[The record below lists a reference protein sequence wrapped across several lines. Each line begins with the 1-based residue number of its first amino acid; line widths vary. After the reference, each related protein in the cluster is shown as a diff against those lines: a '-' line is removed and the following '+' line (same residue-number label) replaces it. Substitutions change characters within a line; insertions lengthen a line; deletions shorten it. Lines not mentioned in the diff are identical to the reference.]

1 MPRLDC
7 SIETAVVGS
16 SSRSGQVLTL
26 LLFFLTFSPILSY
39 AADGG
44 AATSISPSH
53 AIVVGFV
60 GGFVH
65 PNDRRHSEVQLISK
79 LQAGHSGVHSQIFD
93 NHHQKEAY
101 QAILHWLD
109 TDADGSLSAGERTA
123 TQIVLFGHSWG
134 AAAVI
139 SLARDLQRES
149 IPVALT
155 IQVDSITK
163 IGQNDRIV
171 PANVAKAVNFYQ
183 TRGMLHGQTKI
194 TAENPARTQILG
206 AFRFDYDELPAEC
219 DDYPWADRHFFKGH
233 TAIECDPHVWSQVE
247 SLIEGSL
254 SSNRNL
260 ASQPALPLSPT
271 DSR

>member
-1 MPRLDC
+1 LPRLDRQFEAE
-7 SIETAVVGS
+7 IVGS
-16 SSRSGQVLTL
+16 NSLLWL
-26 LLFFLTFSPILSY
+26 LLVFLFLVAPAPTPSY
-39 AADGG
+39 AADSAGG
-44 AATSISPSH
+44 LSAPPSP

-65 PNDRRHSEVQLISK
+65 PDDRRHSEVQLISK
-79 LQAGHSGVHSQIFD
+79 LQTGHSGVRSQIFD

-109 TDADGSLSAGERTA
+109 TDADGSLSPAERNA
-123 TQIVLFGHSWG
+123 TRIVLFGHSWG

-139 SLARDLQRES
+139 SLARELQRES

-171 PANVAKAVNFYQ
+171 PANVAKAVNFFQ

-194 TAENPARTQILG
+194 TAEDPARTQILG
-206 AFRFDYDELPAEC
+206 AFRFDYDAMPVEC
-219 DDYPWADRHFFKGH
+219 GNYPWADRHFFKGH

-247 SLIEGSL
+247 NLIESSL
-254 SSNRNL
+254 SANRPL
-260 ASQPALPLSPT
+260 AGQPVLP
-271 DSR
+271 

>member
-1 MPRLDC
+1 MPRPD
-7 SIETAVVGS
+7 
-16 SSRSGQVLTL
+16 RSFKAEVIDGNSLLRHVLT
-26 LLFFLTFSPILSY
+26 LLFFLTLLPILSQ

-44 AATSISPSH
+44 APTTMTPPH

-65 PNDRRHSEVQLISK
+65 PDDQRHSEVQLISK
-79 LQAGHSGVHSQIFD
+79 LQAGHLGVRSQIFD
-93 NHHQKEAY
+93 NHHQREAY

-109 TDADGSLSAGERTA
+109 TDADGSLSPAERNA
-123 TQIVLFGHSWG
+123 TRIVLFGHSWG

-139 SLARDLQRES
+139 SLARDLQRQS

-163 IGQNDRIV
+163 IGQNDRVV

-183 TRGMLHGQTKI
+183 THGMLHGQTKI
-194 TAENPARTQILG
+194 TAEDPARTQILG
-206 AFRFDYDELPAEC
+206 AFRFDYDQLPAEC
-219 DDYPWADRHFFKGH
+219 GNYPWADRHFFKGH

-254 SSNRNL
+254 SPKQTSLN
-260 ASQPALPLSPT
+260 QPAGIENNQ
-271 DSR
+271 

>member
-1 MPRLDC
+1 MLRLEHR
-7 SIETAVVGS
+7 IEAGVTDSNSLPAL
-16 SSRSGQVLTL
+16 VLV
-26 LLFFLTFSPILSY
+26 LFFYLASAPILSY

-44 AATSISPSH
+44 SATSTSPSP

-65 PNDRRHSEVQLISK
+65 PDDRRHSEVQLISK
-79 LQAGHSGVHSQIFD
+79 LQAGHAGVRSQIFD

-109 TDADGSLSAGERTA
+109 TDADGSLSTAERNA
-123 TQIVLFGHSWG
+123 TRIVLFGHSWG

-139 SLARDLQRES
+139 SLARDLQRQS

-155 IQVDSITK
+155 IQVDSVTK

-183 TRGMLHGQTKI
+183 TKGMLHGQTKI
-194 TAENPARTQILG
+194 TAEDPARTQILG
-206 AFRFDYDELPAEC
+206 VFRFDYDELPVEC
-219 DDYPWADRHFFKGH
+219 GNYPWADRHFFKGH

-254 SSNRNL
+254 SSNLTSSNR
-260 ASQPALPLSPT
+260 AALP
-271 DSR
+271 